1 PRRAR
6 AGDPARAPPR
16 GSRPVSELP
25 EFGLGYPG
33 TELRQRLVEAVLA
46 GEKTATAGLHGVSED
61 DPTPEA
67 GDCFLVED
75 ATGIARAVVEVTEVR
90 VIPASEID
98 LQFARDE
105 GEGFD
110 SVEEWHKAHERFFER
125 TIGPDMLI
133 SAVRFRVVER
143 L

>member
-1 PRRAR
+1 MS
-6 AGDPARAPPR
+6 D
-16 GSRPVSELP
+16 LP

-46 GEKTATAGLHGVSED
+46 GDKTATAGLHGVFEH
-61 DPTPEA
+61 DPTPEV
-67 GDCFLVED
+67 GDRFVVED
-75 ATGIARAVVEVTEVR
+75 AKGVARAIVEVTEAR

-105 GEGFD
+105 GEGFE
-110 SVEEWHKAHERFFER
+110 SVQEWHEAHERFFKR
-125 TIGPDMLI
+125 TIEPDTLI